1 MNLLNLDAGCD
12 LGDRLVGILRGCL
25 RHYSHYSECTARA
38 HHTAAAA

>member
-1 MNLLNLDAGCD
+1 MNLLNLDAACD

-25 RHYSHYSECTARA
+25 RHHSEYTARA